1 MKTNLTLTNQPV
13 QSVALQLTPENI
25 HQKSKMA
32 QERTLWQQFAT
43 AMVYFLVAT
52 VMLLLSMGRVTAQ
65 IALRGSATT
74 ASSTNTNLTINKP
87 TGVTTGDIMLVNI
100 VKANNS
106 GTNPSLSGWTLLSG
120 GVINGASI
128 RGAVLYKVAT
138 GSEPSSYTFALGTG
152 VNSAAANLV
161 AFSGVNTSTPFD
173 VTPPSIS
180 LSTANGGTISATG
193 STTVTPGAAIVLFG
207 QGSDNNTWSNWT
219 TTVPGSLTEISEL
232 SYNNPNTGS
241 DDLTAGVAWGTK
253 TSTGATGTGNATM
266 SATNDRWGALMVAL
280 RPCVA
285 ITTQPSAPT
294 AVCAGAGSRTI
305 SVTATGSG
313 TLTYSWRKNGT
324 AVSNGAVFSGQ
335 GTSTL
340 TITNPSTSDAGSYT
354 VVVSNSCSSITS
366 SAVTVTVNPVPTAVS
381 ATPSTTTV
389 CTGNTLDLTGAATPN
404 SNTTVT
410 ILSENFNAGTNSWTK
425 TNNST
430 GGTVANAAWTLRANG
445 YSYNDGTNNNV
456 FNSNDNS
463 QFYLSNSD
471 DQGSGG
477 TTATLLQSPA
487 FSTVGYSSASVSFYH
502 HYRFNSGAE
511 SAKLEV
517 STNGT
522 TWTTLTTYSSTQGT
536 SGGFVQATASLAS
549 YLNQATVYIRFK
561 YYATFDWYWAIDNVA
576 ITGVST
582 TDPATYSWTS
592 TPAGFSSS
600 LQSPTGVTPASSGII
615 YTLKVTNSYGCET
628 SASSS
633 AITLK
638 AVTQITSQPA
648 PSTQTVQQYGVPS
661 NISVSATGDNLSYQW
676 YVNATNSNSGGTTL
690 GASNGAQT
698 ATYTPGA
705 VTEGTQYYYCIVTGD
720 CGAVTSSV
728 AAVTISNTNVWTG
741 AVNNDFSNASN
752 WSLGVV
758 PASTTNA
765 TVNSGTATLSATAAI
780 NNLSIA
786 SGATV
791 SINGQT
797 LTVNGA
803 VTGAGTITGSHTSSL
818 VITGAAGTLNFT
830 QTGAGNYL
838 KNFTLNNGATATLGN
853 QLNITGGLSAGN
865 EGTLTVTGTAT
876 LTSAGNL
883 VIKSNEFGTARIAPG
898 RTTGGYITGDVTV
911 ERHIPMNSSKA
922 WRLLGTATSGSQS
935 INAAWQEGVV
945 GTNNNPNPGFGTMIP
960 ARSFSFGQNLSSA
973 QAAGFDTLALNYSL
987 YRYDAATDNIIGIS
1001 NTLTK
1006 SLSSETG
1013 YFLFVRGDRSG
1024 VQAGTAAPSTST
1036 VLRSKGNLFLG
1047 DQTAIS
1053 VSAGGWQLARNP
1065 FPSRIDMRQ
1074 IARTGGA
1081 VNAYQIWDPKL
1092 GGSFGVGAY
1101 QTFTFN
1107 GSNYE
1112 VSPGGGS
1119 YGANGSVNN
1128 FIESGAAFYLQAT
1141 GSAGTFQVVEAAK
1154 ASGSTNAYREGTT
1167 TSTNGKLVFSVF
1179 AINSPTSTN
1188 LVDGGLVY
1196 FNSDYSDI
1204 VDVEDVRKSPNF
1216 KENFGIIK
1224 NGAELVV
1231 EKRNLIQ
1238 ANDTVKFTM
1247 YQMQNLTYTL
1257 ELGFQNLDLGGNSAF
1272 LYDKFLNTYTLID
1285 PVNSTRYNFTITA
1298 VAASKATDRFS
1309 VVFRPQAPLPVTFQQ
1324 VKAFRSGNNVQ
1335 VAWEVSNQMNLRS
1348 YVVEKSTDGRNF
1360 TAVNTQDARNVQLAT
1375 VTYQWLDEQ
1384 AAAVNFYR
1392 IRSVD
1397 ISGTT
1402 QVSAVVKVQ
1411 MNKQGAISV
1420 YPNPVRGN
1428 SMQVQLSNQPAG
1440 TYQVKLVNL
1449 QGQAVLLQ
1457 SVNHSGGNAA
1467 ISISV
1472 PGQITNGIYQV
1483 EITGADASK
1492 NTQSLLVDRSN

>member
-13 QSVALQLTPENI
+13 QSIALQLTPENI

-52 VMLLLSMGRVTAQ
+52 VMLLLSMGSVSAQ
-65 IALRGSATT
+65 IALRGTATT
-74 ASSTNTNLTINKP
+74 STSTNTSLTINKP
-87 TGVTTGDIMLVNI
+87 TGVTTGDLMLVCI
-100 VKANNS
+100 TKGNNS

-120 GVINGASI
+120 GVLNGASI

-138 GSEPSSYTFALGTG
+138 ASEGASYTFALGTG
-152 VNSAAANLV
+152 VNSSVGTIV
-161 AFSGVNTSTPFD
+161 AFSGVNTTTPFD
-173 VTPPSIS
+173 VTANTIS
-180 LSTANGGTISATG
+180 LSSSSSSTLTASGY
-193 STTVTPGAAIVLFG
+193 TTVTPGAAVVLFG
-207 QGSDNNTWSNWT
+207 MSADNNTFSNWST
-219 TTVPGSLTEISEL
+219 TSPGSLTEIADV
-232 SYNNPNTGS
+232 NVNTS
-241 DDLTAGVAWGTK
+241 NDDLTVGAAWALK
-253 TSTGATGTGNATM
+253 SNTGATGNGTVTQ
-266 SATNDRWGALMVAL
+266 SASDRWGALMVAL

-285 ITTQPSAPT
+285 ITTQPTAPS
-294 AVCAGAGSRTI
+294 AVCAGTGSRTL

-324 AVSNGAVFSGQ
+324 AVSNGSVFSGQ

-340 TITNPSTSDAGSYT
+340 TITNPATTDAGSYT

-366 SAVTVTVNPVPTAVS
+366 SAVSVTVNPVPTAVS
-381 ATPSTTTV
+381 ATVSATSV
-389 CTGNTLDLTGAATPN
+389 CPAATIDLTGAATPN
-404 SNTTVT
+404 SSLSAT
-410 ILSENFNAGTNSWTK
+410 ILSENFNGATDTWTK
-425 TNNST
+425 TNNSS

-471 DQGSGG
+471 AQGSGG
-477 TTATLLQSPA
+477 TTATILQSPS
-487 FSTVGYSSASVSFYH
+487 FSTVGYSAASISFYH
-502 HYRFNSGAE
+502 HYRYNSGAE

-517 STNGT
+517 STNGSS
-522 TWTTLTTYSSTQGT
+522 WTTLTTYTSTQGS

-561 YYATFDWYWAIDNVA
+561 YDATFDWYWAIDNIA
-576 ITGVST
+576 ITGTLSS
-582 TDPATYSWTS
+582 DPATYAWTS
-592 TPAGFSSS
+592 TPAGFTSSV
-600 LQSPTGVTPASSGII
+600 LSPTGITPASSGIL
-615 YTLKVTNSYGCET
+615 YTLKVTNSYGCEVSANT
-628 SASSS
+628 SAVTFKN
-633 AITLK
+633 A
-638 AVTQITSQPA
+638 TQITSQPNPA
-648 PSTQTVQQYGVPS
+648 TQTVQQFGVPA
-661 NISVSATGDNLSYQW
+661 NISVSGTGDNISYQW
-676 YVNATNSNSGGTTL
+676 YVNASNSNSGGTTL

-705 VTEGTQYYYCIVTGD
+705 VTEGTQYYYCVVTGD
-720 CGAVTSSV
+720 CGAVPSTV
-728 AAVTISNTNVWTG
+728 ATVTVSNTNVWTG

-765 TVNSGTATLSATAAI
+765 TINSGTTTLSATAAI
-780 NNLSIA
+780 NNLSVA
-786 SGATV
+786 SGALV
-791 SINGQT
+791 SLNGQT
-797 LTVNGA
+797 LTINGA
-803 VTGAGTITGSHTSSL
+803 VSGAGTITGSHTSGL
-818 VITGAAGTLNFT
+818 VITGAAGTLYFT
-830 QTGAGNYL
+830 QSGAGNYL

-853 QLNITGGLSAGN
+853 TLNITGGLSAGN

-876 LTSAGNL
+876 LASAGNL

-922 WRLLGTATSGSQS
+922 WRLLGHNTYGQTIKQ
-935 INAAWQEGVV
+935 AWQEDQSPMG
-945 GTNNNPNPGFGTMIP
+945 NNNPGFGTMITAP
-960 ARSFSFGQNLSSA
+960 GSLNSVRAL
-973 QAAGFDTLALNYSL
+973 GFDTVSQTYSL
-987 YRYDAATDNIIGIS
+987 LKYNAGTDNLDPVT
-1001 NTLTK
+1001 NTSTPLNQK
-1006 SLSSETG
+1006 EG
-1013 YFLFVRGDRSG
+1013 YFLFVRGDRSATY
-1024 VQAGTAAPSTST
+1024 AGTAAPVTAT
-1036 VLRSKGNLFLG
+1036 VLRSKGTLYLG
-1047 DQTAIS
+1047 DHAP
-1053 VSAGGWQLARNP
+1053 VSINPNGWQLTHNP

-1074 IARTGGA
+1074 IVRTGGA

-1092 GGSFGVGAY
+1092 GGAFGVGAY

-1107 GSNYE
+1107 GSDYE

-1128 FIESGAAFYLQAT
+1128 YIESGSAFFIQAT
-1141 GSAGTFQVVEAAK
+1141 GSAGTIQVVEAAK
-1154 ASGSTNAYREGTT
+1154 AAGSTNAYREGTT
-1167 TSTNGKLVFSVF
+1167 TSSNGKFIFSMYAVNN
-1179 AINSPTSTN
+1179 ASSTD

-1196 FNSDYSDI
+1196 FNADFADTI
-1204 VDVEDVRKSPNF
+1204 DVDDVKKSPNF
-1216 KENFGIIK
+1216 KENLGIVK
-1224 NGAELVV
+1224 NGVELVA
-1231 EKRNLIQ
+1231 EKRGLL
-1238 ANDTVKFTM
+1238 AGNDTIKFTM
-1247 YQMQNLTYTL
+1247 YQMRTL
-1257 ELGFQNLDLGGNSAF
+1257 SYVLDLKFQNLDLNGSSAF
-1272 LYDKFLNTYTLID
+1272 LYDKFLNTYTLLD
-1285 PVNSTRYNFTITA
+1285 PVNTTRYNFTITA

-1335 VAWEVSNQMNLRS
+1335 VAWEVSNQVNLRS

-1360 TAVNTQDARNVQLAT
+1360 SAVNTQDARNVQLGT

-1384 AAAVNFYR
+1384 AATVNFYR

-1397 ISGTT
+1397 VSGAT

-1411 MNKQGAISV
+1411 MNKQGAVSV
-1420 YPNPVRGN
+1420 YPNPVKGA

-1449 QGQAVLLQ
+1449 QGQVVLVE
-1457 SVNHSGGNAA
+1457 SISHSGGNAA
-1467 ISISV
+1467 IRVAV
-1472 PGQITNGIYQV
+1472 PTQITNGIYQV
-1483 EITGADASK
+1483 EITGSDATK